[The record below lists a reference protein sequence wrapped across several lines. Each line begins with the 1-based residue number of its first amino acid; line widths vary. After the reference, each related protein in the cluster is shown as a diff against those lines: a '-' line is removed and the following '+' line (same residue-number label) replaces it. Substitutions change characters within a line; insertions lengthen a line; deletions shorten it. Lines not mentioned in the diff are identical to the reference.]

1 MAKQS
6 INLGSSAND
15 GTGTTIRAGGDIVND
30 NFNELYTAIGTG
42 SNLQITVS
50 GASNGQA
57 LIYSSSNSRFEPANQ
72 SGGLSDIVGDTSPQL
87 GGDLDVNSNG
97 IISASNGNIPIT
109 PNGSGEIQ
117 LDGLKWP
124 TSDGGSSQFL
134 QTNGAGQL
142 AFATVLQNVA
152 EDTSPQL
159 GANLD
164 VQTNEITT
172 STSNGNIKLNPNGT
186 GVVEVKGDGSSADGT
201 VQLNCSQNSHGIKL
215 ASPPHSA
222 AQSYTLTF
230 PQTAPVANKLLQT
243 DGSGNLSF
251 SSDLTLDSLTMSGSG
266 NVTFTAATTLALNAN
281 TGGTV
286 VVNDGSNNADFRVE
300 SDNNANMLFVDAGSD
315 HVNIGTSTDLGAV
328 LNVSGTGIFQTADN
342 TNTLSLI
349 STDADENAGPNLR
362 LYRNSGT
369 PAVNDILGNID
380 FSGRNANSEDIK
392 YGYIEMNITD
402 PSDGSEDGYMS
413 FNIMQGGANNPFF
426 QMKTGADPVLVV
438 NENSKDMDFRIE
450 SDGNANMFKVD
461 AGNNQ
466 VLIGGTAAT
475 FGELGITGTGN
486 GDANIDMYASVGSG
500 SLGKAEIFFSTD
512 SSSDHVSIASIVA
525 QQPTGDEA
533 SRKGEIL
540 FNVADNGGPATAM
553 TIQNNKNVLIGTT
566 TTYDGEL
573 FRVNKDGTN
582 NVATF
587 TASNDGGAGQVTI
600 TNSFSAA
607 SSTDENAVLRFG
619 LGNGGS
625 AIRAY
630 KVSDTQTAA
639 NRDVGLQFLAQDD
652 NSEQVRFQIANNG
665 DLSATD
671 TSIGSLSDARLKKD
685 IEDLTYSIDTFKALK
700 PRTFNWKN
708 PWLHGQETNRRGFV
722 AQELKEADP
731 YWVSEQKATKKPDD
745 ILDPATYYEEG
756 DELPSGKSIGDIKT
770 EATYSYQYADGDGS
784 DYDLLNDGSDLDNK
798 ELIAKLGKKDAMYIS
813 VIQQLI
819 ARIETLEG

>member
-315 HVNIGTSTDLGAV
+315 HVNIGTASDLGAV

-342 TNTLSLI
+342 TDTLTLI
-349 STDADENAGPNLR
+349 STDADTDSGPNLR
-362 LYRNSGT
+362 LYRNNDSNGDGDVLGQIDFEGRNDNSQDVVYARIRAVAEDITDGT
-369 PAVNDILGNID
+369 EDARIIIEKAVNG
-380 FSGRNANSEDIK
+380 STTEVMRSVGSETVF
-392 YGYIEMNITD
+392 N
-402 PSDGSEDGYMS
+402 DGSID
-413 FNIMQGGANNPFF
+413 
-426 QMKTGADPVLVV
+426 L
-438 NENSKDMDFRIE
+438 DFRVE

-466 VLIGGTAAT
+466 VFIGGTAAT
-475 FGELGITGTGN
+475 FGELGITGHGN

-500 SLGKAEIFFSTD
+500 SIGKAEIFFSTD

>member
-109 PNGSGEIQ
+109 PNGSGKII
-117 LDGLKWP
+117 LDGLDWP
-124 TSDGGSSQFL
+124 TGDGSGGQFL
-134 QTNGAGQL
+134 QTNGSSQL

-251 SSDLTLDSLTMSGSG
+251 SSDLTIDSLTMSGSG

-300 SDNNANMLFVDAGSD
+300 SDNDTHMLFVDAGSD
-315 HVNIGTSTDLGAV
+315 HVNIKASADLGGV
-328 LNVSGTGIFQTADN
+328 LNVGGTTVIQTNDN
-342 TNTLSLI
+342 SDTLTLQ
-349 STDADENAGPNLR
+349 STDTDAAIGPNLN
-362 LYRNSGT
+362 LYRNAGNGADADNLAT
-369 PAVNDILGNID
+369 VAFAGNDDAGNATDFARITAQID
-380 FSGRNANSEDIK
+380 DASN
-392 YGYIEMNITD
+392 
-402 PSDGSEDGYMS
+402 GSEDVYLHHRTMVSGTERLRMS
-413 FNIMQGGANNPFF
+413 LLQAETVFNEESQDI
-426 QMKTGADPVLVV
+426 
-438 NENSKDMDFRIE
+438 DFRVE
-450 SDGNANMFKVD
+450 SDGNANMLFVD
-461 AGNNQ
+461 AGNDRVGIGTSSPTTTLSVNGVITHIGGTASSTSDLTTGGLHFHDSSTSAGDIMPITFTPSATADRARAGIGFISVNAGGSAGFAADIAFYTRSAADGTTLGTSDERMRINADGQ
-466 VLIGGTAAT
+466 VLIGGTNAT
-475 FGELGITGTGN
+475 FGELGITGSSN
-486 GDANIDMYASVGSG
+486 GDANIDMYASVGS
-500 SLGKAEIFFSTD
+500 SALGKAEIFFSTD

-525 QQPTGDEA
+525 QQPTGDQA
-533 SRKGEIL
+533 SRKGEIV
-540 FNVADNGGPATAM
+540 FNVADNGGPA
-553 TIQNNKNVLIGTT
+553 
-566 TTYDGEL
+566 
-573 FRVNKDGTN
+573 
-582 NVATF
+582 
-587 TASNDGGAGQVTI
+587 
-600 TNSFSAA
+600 AA
-607 SSTDENAVLRFG
+607 LT
-619 LGNGGS
+619 
-625 AIRAY
+625 
-630 KVSDTQTAA
+630 
-639 NRDVGLQFLAQDD
+639 
-652 NSEQVRFQIANNG
+652 IANNG
-665 DLSATD
+665 VVSGNLND
-671 TSIGSLSDARLKKD
+671 TSDENLKKNITDLGASTD
-685 IEDLTYSIDTFKALK
+685 IIKALK
-700 PRTFNWKN
+700 PRKFDWKQTSAGSN
-708 PWLHGQETNRRGFV
+708 IAGFV
-722 AQELKEADP
+722 AQE
-731 YWVSEQKATKKPDD
+731 VATVISDAVVGNDYIATTYYTESDD
-745 ILDPATYYEEG
+745 IPNGYAV
-756 DELPSGKSIGDIKT
+756 GDIK
-770 EATYSYQYADGDGS
+770 DHGDKGKA
-784 DYDLLNDGSDLDNK
+784 LNTTAILAHAVK
-798 ELIAKLGKKDAMYIS
+798 TIQELE
-813 VIQQLI
+813 
-819 ARIETLEG
+819 ARITTLEG

>member
-315 HVNIGTSTDLGAV
+315 HVNIGTASDLGAV

-342 TNTLSLI
+342 TDTLTLI
-349 STDADENAGPNLR
+349 STDADTDSGPNLR
-362 LYRNSGT
+362 LYRNNDSNGDGDVLGQIDFEGRNDNSQDVVYARIRAVAEDITDGT
-369 PAVNDILGNID
+369 EDARIIIEKAVNG
-380 FSGRNANSEDIK
+380 STTEVMRSVGSETVF
-392 YGYIEMNITD
+392 N
-402 PSDGSEDGYMS
+402 DGSID
-413 FNIMQGGANNPFF
+413 
-426 QMKTGADPVLVV
+426 L
-438 NENSKDMDFRIE
+438 DFRVE

-475 FGELGITGTGN
+475 FGELGITGHGN

-500 SLGKAEIFFSTD
+500 SIGKAEIFFSTD